1 MCPIAAS
8 EVTGCSKSNNYRE
21 SMTVQT
27 FPLLVRNNQGA
38 PCQGKVQSKAT
49 LYECSVAIN
58 D

>member
-27 FPLLVRNNQGA
+27 FPLLVKKQSRR
-38 PCQGKVQSKAT
+38 PLSRKSGKQSY
-49 LYECSVAIN
+49 LV
-58 D
+58 